1 MNLKLMAAGPL
12 PIVITL
18 ILSSATFVAGAGP
31 PQEGVP
37 VQMNK
42 PGGCPGGRP
51 CSDEEEMKK
60 PKKKAAKSEEAPASK
75 AAPAPAPAPAEKK
88 YPLLLR

>member
-1 MNLKLMAAGPL
+1 MNLKQMAAGSL

-60 PKKKAAKSEEAPASK
+60 PKKKAAKKAAKSEEAPASK

-88 YPLLLR
+88 